1 MIQQKTNLK
10 VIDNSGVKTI
20 KCIKILNGFKK
31 KTAKMSDLIVVSIKK
46 KKVSSNSKLKKGEIH
61 TAVVIRT
68 KKKTIRKTGVNVRFD
83 ENSAVLITK
92 TFTPLF
98 TRIFG
103 KVPKRLRTQKF
114 LKLYTL
120 STGSF

>member
-68 KKKTIRKTGVNVRFD
+68 KKKTIRKTGVNVCFD

>member
-20 KCIKILNGFKK
+20 KCIKVLNGFKK
-31 KTAKMSDLIVVSIKK
+31 KTAKISDLIVVSVKK
-46 KKVSSNSKLKKGEIH
+46 KKLSSNSKFKKGEVH
-61 TAVVIRT
+61 TAIVIRT
-68 KKKTIRKTGVNVRFD
+68 KKKIIRKTGINIRFD

-103 KVPKRLRTQKF
+103 KVPKKLRIQKF